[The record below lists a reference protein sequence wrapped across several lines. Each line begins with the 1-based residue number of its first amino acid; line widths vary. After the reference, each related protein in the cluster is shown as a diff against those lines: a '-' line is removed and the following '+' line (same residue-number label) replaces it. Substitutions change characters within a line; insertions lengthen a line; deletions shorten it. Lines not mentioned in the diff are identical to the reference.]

1 MSMSSNIEILDS
13 EIIAIEKVLKK
24 LQDKQGKGGVNQ
36 EAFRKEIIERFAEA
50 GFKVDV
56 KWYTTN
62 VEGVFMPEVSIVDRL
77 EGQFDPDRMVH
88 EVTNDLLGLGEGG
101 VIKTTNSGLIV
112 PKGHGHSHGAPH
124 KH

>member
-1 MSMSSNIEILDS
+1 MSMSSNIEIMDS
-13 EIIAIEKVLKK
+13 EIIRIEAVLKK
-24 LQDKQGKGGVNQ
+24 LNEKQGKGGVNQ

-62 VEGVFMPEVSIVDRL
+62 VEGVYMPEIDIIDRI
-77 EGQFDPDRMVH
+77 EGEFDPDQMVH

-101 VIKTTNSGLIV
+101 VLKTQTTASGLHV
-112 PKGHGHSHGAPH
+112 VGGKGHGHHH
-124 KH
+124 H